1 MQKLNNIDN
10 SATGKKLGIIG
21 MGISGRAVAE
31 YASKLGY
38 EIYTYD
44 SKSSTNT
51 LNPNMHIDVL
61 CISPGINL
69 RLLDE
74 NPDKKLIEIITKAQN
89 NETEIVNDIELFF
102 KHFKRRTIAIT
113 GSYGKS
119 TVSSMVSF
127 MLNHL
132 GIKNILKGNIGLPIF
147 AKETISPENKNS
159 QTESAE
165 NEESKEKLKE
175 DMWFD
180 EDSVLVLEL
189 SSAQLTLMKS
199 MKAEIGAL
207 LNIYP
212 HHLDMHGSIP
222 EYIKAKRQI
231 LELSDKQVIVMEGL
245 SAQLAAYYP
254 LSQQI
259 DFDTIADKLAQAKNK
274 KAMNQMDSLQIV
286 SELPKYELP
295 KQELQ
300 EKEKN
305 IQTPK
310 YTLFGKNCIAAAS
323 IVCEFIGSFDKYEEL
338 ISVCEEDFKPL
349 PHRMEYVMEM
359 SMYGNNIT
367 VVNDSKATD
376 VHAVVAAIENMDT
389 KIVLLCG
396 GKYNTEAA
404 SNWKLLLNK
413 KLLSKIKYII
423 AFGECGDFL
432 YKFFKDSVRVSQA
445 PTLREACIIAS
456 EYINDYNGRLDLTI
470 LLSPGC
476 QSYDEFRDFGD
487 RGEKF
492 VQYMKELL

>member
-1 MQKLNNIDN
+1 MQKFNNTNN
-10 SATGKKLGIIG
+10 STTGKKLGIIG

-44 SKSSTNT
+44 SKSTTNT
-51 LNPNMHIDVL
+51 LNSNIHTDVL

-74 NPDKKLIEIITKAQN
+74 NPDKKLIEIITKAKN
-89 NETEIVNDIELFF
+89 NGAEIVNDIELFF
-102 KHFKRRTIAIT
+102 QHFKRRTIAIT

-119 TVSSMVSF
+119 TVSSMISF

-147 AKETISPENKNS
+147 AKEIIPHQTKDFENES
-159 QTESAE
+159 TEVE
-165 NEESKEKLKE
+165 KEESKEVAKE
-175 DMWFD
+175 DTWFD

-222 EYIKAKRQI
+222 AYIQAKRQI

-259 DFDTIADKLAQAKNK
+259 DFDTIADKLDQAKHRK
-274 KAMNQMDSLQIV
+274 EMNQMDSVQIV
-286 SELPKYELP
+286 SELPK
-295 KQELQ
+295 QEWSKKGKA
-300 EKEKN
+300 KE
-305 IQTPK
+305 IPVPT

-323 IVCEFIGSFDKYEEL
+323 IVCEFIGSFDKYDEL

-349 PHRMEYVMEM
+349 PHRMEYVMET
-359 SMYGNNIT
+359 SIYGNNIT

-396 GKYNTEAA
+396 GKYTEEAA
-404 SNWKLLLNK
+404 PNWKLLLNK
-413 KLLSKIKYII
+413 ALLKKIKYII

-456 EYINDYNGRLDLTI
+456 EYINDYNGRLDLTV

-476 QSYDEFRDFGD
+476 QSFDEFRDFGD